1 MNDIRI
7 SAFLLERYHIGEV
20 TAEEKRFVE
29 EAADKDEITAAE
41 LADLFRADIDFRR
54 RFPMDVFFSS
64 GKNFQNNDSKQA
76 DIKTRNERR
85 SIQRSFPQ
93 KQLKRIPPAIVW
105 GFSAAAVILFITIP
119 LFVFNNSAQPEFIDR
134 IKGKSTSEPF
144 SSAYSGGIAD
154 NGSVEL
160 SVYIRGDSAGE
171 GIRLA
176 DHSGVKEGNTI
187 QLVYRVSGENS
198 NARYGVIF
206 SIDGRSHVTL
216 HYPYNA
222 RQETQLVSGR
232 NVPLDEAYTL
242 DDAPNY
248 EIFFF
253 VTGDAPI
260 DTGNILTSAG
270 QLARQIEEQSNE
282 AERLGSVL
290 FRGYNVKSFTLIKE

>member
-29 EAADKDEITAAE
+29 EAAAKDEKVAAE
-41 LADLFRADIDFRR
+41 LANIFRADIDFRR
-54 RFPMDVFFSS
+54 RFPKDVFFSS
-64 GKNFQNNDSKQA
+64 AKNFQIRQDQ
-76 DIKTRNERR
+76 R
-85 SIQRSFPQ
+85 SPQRSFSRR
-93 KQLKRIPPAIVW
+93 QLKRIPPMLALA
-105 GFSAAAVILFITIP
+105 GSAAALILIITIP
-119 LFVFNNSAQPEFIDR
+119 LLVLRSPVHTEFDDR
-134 IKGKSTSEPF
+134 MKGKSASEPF
-144 SSAYSGGIAD
+144 LSNFNGGLAE
-154 NGSVEL
+154 NVSVEL
-160 SVYIRGDSAGE
+160 SVYIRGDIEGE

-176 DHSGVKEGNTI
+176 DHSGVKEGNTVQI
-187 QLVYRVSGENS
+187 VYRVSGENS

-222 RQETQLVSGR
+222 RQDTQLVSGR

-253 VTGDAPI
+253 VTGDTPI
-260 DTGNILTSAG
+260 DAGNILTVAG
-270 QLARQIEEQSNE
+270 QLARQIEEQVNE
-282 AERLGSVL
+282 AERLGSDL
-290 FRGYNVKSFTLIKE
+290 FSGYNVKVFTLIKE